1 MNKIYS
7 FMTIFFIMLIGRIVF
22 TVSEI
27 ISLIIHMFTLPT
39 DVIQTV
45 NIIDAIMKQNA
56 TTNK

>member
-1 MNKIYS
+1 MNKFFS

-22 TVSEI
+22 TVREI

-45 NIIDAIMKQNA
+45 NIIDSVLKQNA